1 MKRIRIGN
9 DVIVRTSLGEFE
21 TDDKLKIKTLQCL
34 FIKQKHNDKSD
45 NDMCYEPSQYV
56 YGCCGC
62 CNYNA
67 AVYNNGY
74 NMPCT
79 LRDPHWFPGYNGF
92 GVNSNK
98 FNCPKEYQSDIR
110 VFDNY
115 VESYFPAKDQ
125 KLGIFK
131 VVFVAQVYTTGWGM
145 NDLKTITI
153 DKGELFT
160 LVDSAEQSTT
170 DGLIDLTDSQGSDQ
184 ENDKLIVD
192 AIFIKGGKKDKVQN
206 QFILGVGDTHELLD
220 CVTSGRYV
228 IEYLKNSVYN
238 YITKENAK
246 HFNFNII
253 QNNKPAL
260 STVDEFGTIT
270 CRKEMSQFGGN
281 SYDDVSIVV
290 TSKYDNN
297 IKDYVE
303 YSVSSWNTIAEK
315 YIVPSIDFA
324 VTPITMNYKD
334 KIVLSSHENIRVKL
348 NEVTTQGFNI
358 PIIYTILVS
367 MNDYSADTERKDNK
381 IWLADKYYVNKY
393 LKFSID
399 NTKNV
404 ADVDTNGDIIITGR
418 GSTRMY
424 ITNKAGQIVAFNN
437 ITVY

>member
-9 DVIVRTSLGEFE
+9 DVVVRTSLDEFE
-21 TDDKLKIKTLQCL
+21 TNDKLKIKTLQCL
-34 FIKQKHNDKSD
+34 FIKQEYDNKSD

-62 CNYNA
+62 CNYNVA
-67 AVYNNGY
+67 IFNNGY

-98 FNCPKEYQSDIR
+98 FNCPKEYQSDVR

-160 LVDSAEQSTT
+160 LVDSAEESTT
-170 DGLIDLTDSQGSDQ
+170 DGLIDLTDGQGSDQ

-192 AIFIKGGKKDKVQN
+192 AIFIKGGKKDKVLN
-206 QFILGVGDTHELLD
+206 QFILGVGSTHELLD
-220 CVTSGRYV
+220 YVTRGRYV
-228 IEYLKNSVYN
+228 IEYLKDSVYN

-246 HFNFNII
+246 HFNFSII
-253 QNNKPAL
+253 QDNKPAL

-270 CRKEMSQFGGN
+270 CREEISQDN
-281 SYDDVSIVV
+281 KDVSIVV
-290 TSKYDNN
+290 TSKYNNN
-297 IKDYVE
+297 IKDYVD
-303 YSVSSWNTIAEK
+303 YSVSTWNTVASEYIA
-315 YIVPSIDFA
+315 PSIAF
-324 VTPITMNYKD
+324 VLTPYTQNPDD
-334 KIVLSSHENIRVKL
+334 KIVLSSHANVKIKL
-348 NEVTTQGFNI
+348 NEVTVQGLNI
-358 PIIYTILVS
+358 PVMYMIGVDANNYNPGNTNS
-367 MNDYSADTERKDNK
+367 K
-381 IWLADKYYVNKY
+381 IQVADKYYVNKY
-393 LKFSID
+393 LKFSIYSD
-399 NTKNV
+399 NN
-404 ADVDTNGDIIITGR
+404 AMDVDANGDIIITGR
-418 GSTRMY
+418 GSTQMD
-424 ITNKAGQIVAFNN
+424 IMNKAGQTVASQN

>member
-9 DVIVRTSLGEFE
+9 DVVVRTSLDEFE
-21 TDDKLKIKTLQCL
+21 TNDKLKIKTLQCL
-34 FIKQKHNDKSD
+34 FIKQEYDNKSD

-62 CNYNA
+62 FNYNA
-67 AVYNNGY
+67 AVFNNGY

-98 FNCPKEYQSDIR
+98 FNCPKEYQSDVR

-160 LVDSAEQSTT
+160 LVDSAEESTT
-170 DGLIDLTDSQGSDQ
+170 DGLIDLTDGQGSDK

-192 AIFIKGGKKDKVQN
+192 AIFIKGGKKDTFKN
-206 QFILGVGDTHELLD
+206 KFILGTGGTHELLD
-220 CVTSGRYV
+220 YVTSGRYV
-228 IEYLKNSVYN
+228 IEYLKDSVYN

-246 HFNFNII
+246 HFNFSII
-253 QNNKPAL
+253 QDNKPAL

-270 CRKEMSQFGGN
+270 CREEISQYN
-281 SYDDVSIVV
+281 KDVSIVV

-297 IKDYVE
+297 IKDYVD
-303 YSVSSWNTIAEK
+303 YSVSTWNTIARE
-315 YIVPSIDFA
+315 YIAPSIQFA
-324 VTPITMNYKD
+324 LLPITQSSSD
-334 KIVLSSHENIRVKL
+334 KIVLSSHANVKIKL
-348 NEVTTQGFNI
+348 NETTVQGLNI
-358 PIIYTILVS
+358 PVMYIIGIDDENNYNPGNIDS
-367 MNDYSADTERKDNK
+367 K
-381 IWLADKYYVNKY
+381 IQIADKYYVNKY
-393 LKFSID
+393 LKFSIYSD
-399 NTKNV
+399 NN
-404 ADVDTNGDIIITGR
+404 AIDVDANGDIIITGR
-418 GSTRMY
+418 GSAEMD
-424 ITNKAGQIVAFNN
+424 IMNKAGQVVASEN
-437 ITVY
+437 INVY

>member
-9 DVIVRTSLGEFE
+9 DVVVRTSLDEFE
-21 TDDKLKIKTLQCL
+21 TNDKLKIKTLQCL
-34 FIKQKHNDKSD
+34 FIKQEYDNKSD

-62 CNYNA
+62 FNYNA
-67 AVYNNGY
+67 AVFNNGY

-98 FNCPKEYQSDIR
+98 FNCPKEYQSDVR

-160 LVDSAEQSTT
+160 LVDSAEESTT
-170 DGLIDLTDSQGSDQ
+170 DGLIDLTDGQGSDQ

-192 AIFIKGGKKDKVQN
+192 AIFIKGGKKDIEKN
-206 QFILGVGDTHELLD
+206 KFILGTGGTHELLD

-228 IEYLKNSVYN
+228 IEYLKDSVYN

-246 HFNFNII
+246 HFNFSII
-253 QNNKPAL
+253 QDNKPAL

-270 CRKEMSQFGGN
+270 CREEISQDN
-281 SYDDVSIVV
+281 KDVSIVV

-297 IKDYVE
+297 IKDYVD
-303 YSVSSWNTIAEK
+303 YSVSTWNTIARE
-315 YIVPSIDFA
+315 YIAPSIEFA
-324 VTPITMNYKD
+324 LLPITQSSSD
-334 KIVLSSHENIRVKL
+334 KIVLSSHANVKIKL
-348 NEVTTQGFNI
+348 NEITVQGLNVPVMYAI
-358 PIIYTILVS
+358 VVDR
-367 MNDYSADTERKDNK
+367 NDYNPGNTNSKVQM
-381 IWLADKYYVNKY
+381 ADKYYVNKY
-393 LKFSID
+393 LKFSIYSD
-399 NTKNV
+399 NN
-404 ADVDTNGDIIITGR
+404 AMDVDANGDIIITGR
-418 GSTRMY
+418 GSTQMD
-424 ITNKAGQIVAFNN
+424 IMNKAGLIVASQN

>member
-9 DVIVRTSLGEFE
+9 DVVVRTSLDEFE
-21 TDDKLKIKTLQCL
+21 TNDKLKIKTLQCL

-98 FNCPKEYQSDIR
+98 FNCPKEYQSDVR

-160 LVDSAEQSTT
+160 LVDSAEESTT
-170 DGLIDLTDSQGSDQ
+170 DGLIDLTGGQGGDSDDNQG
-184 ENDKLIVD
+184 EDKLIVD
-192 AIFIKGGKKDKVQN
+192 AISLDDDGVHR
-206 QFILGVGDTHELLD
+206 FILGTGGTYELLD
-220 CVTSGRYV
+220 YVTNGRYV
-228 IEYLKNSVYN
+228 IEYLKDSVYN

-246 HFNFNII
+246 HFNFFITQGGN
-253 QNNKPAL
+253 PAQ
-260 STVDEFGTIT
+260 STVDEFGTIV
-270 CRKEMSQFGGN
+270 CKKEKAYHGRSGQ
-281 SYDDVSIVV
+281 DDIRITVV
-290 TSKYDNN
+290 SKYDSN
-297 IKDYVE
+297 INSYVDY
-303 YSVSSWNTIAEK
+303 SLNTWNTVASE
-315 YIVPSIDFA
+315 YIVPS
-324 VTPITMNYKD
+324 VTFVLQPVTQAESD
-334 KIVLSSHENIRVKL
+334 KIVLSSHANVKVKL
-348 NEVTTQGFNI
+348 NEVTTHGFKI
-358 PIIYTILVS
+358 PVQYMILVDS
-367 MNDYSADTERKDNK
+367 NNYNTGDINSKV
-381 IWLADKYYVNKY
+381 WLADKYYVNKY
-393 LKFSID
+393 LKFSVD
-399 NTKNV
+399 NSNKV
-404 ADVDTNGDIIITGR
+404 AYADANGDIIITGK
-418 GSTRMY
+418 GSVQIDIM
-424 ITNKAGQIVAFNN
+424 NKVGQYVASTN

>member
-9 DVIVRTSLGEFE
+9 DVVVRTSLDEFE
-21 TDDKLKIKTLQCL
+21 TNDKLKIKTLQCL
-34 FIKQKHNDKSD
+34 FIKQEYDNKSD

-67 AVYNNGY
+67 AVFNNGY

-98 FNCPKEYQSDIR
+98 FNCPKEYQSDVR

-160 LVDSAEQSTT
+160 LVDSAEESTT
-170 DGLIDLTDSQGSDQ
+170 DGLIDLTDGQGSDQ

-192 AIFIKGGKKDKVQN
+192 AIFIKGGKKDKIEN
-206 QFILGVGDTHELLD
+206 KFILGTGSTHELLD
-220 CVTSGRYV
+220 YVTRGRYV
-228 IEYLKNSVYN
+228 IEYLKDSVYN

-246 HFNFNII
+246 HFNFSII
-253 QNNKPAL
+253 QDNKPAL

-270 CRKEMSQFGGN
+270 CREEISQYN
-281 SYDDVSIVV
+281 KDVSIVV

-297 IKDYVE
+297 IKDYVD
-303 YSVSSWNTIAEK
+303 YSVSTWNTIASK
-315 YIVPSIDFA
+315 YIAPSIAFVLQPYTQNPD
-324 VTPITMNYKD
+324 D
-334 KIVLSSHENIRVKL
+334 KIVLSSHANVKIKL
-348 NEVTTQGFNI
+348 NEVTVYGLNI
-358 PIIYTILVS
+358 PVMYMIGIDANNYNPGNANS
-367 MNDYSADTERKDNK
+367 K
-381 IWLADKYYVNKY
+381 IQAADKYYVNKY
-393 LKFSID
+393 LKLSID
-399 NTKNV
+399 NTNNV
-404 ADVDTNGDIIITGR
+404 ADVDANGDIIITGR
-418 GSTRMY
+418 GFTQIDIM
-424 ITNKAGQIVAFNN
+424 NKIGQIVASKN

>member
-9 DVIVRTSLGEFE
+9 DVIVRTSLDEFE
-21 TDDKLKIKTLQCL
+21 TNDKLKIKTLQCL
-34 FIKQKHNDKSD
+34 FIKQEYDNKSD

-67 AVYNNGY
+67 AVFNNGY

-98 FNCPKEYQSDIR
+98 FNCTKEYQSDVR

-160 LVDSAEQSTT
+160 LVDSAEESTT
-170 DGLIDLTDSQGSDQ
+170 DGLIDLTDGQGGDQ

-192 AIFIKGGKKDKVQN
+192 AIFIKGGKKDTEKN
-206 QFILGVGDTHELLD
+206 KFILGTGGTHELLD
-220 CVTSGRYV
+220 YVTSGRYV
-228 IEYLKNSVYN
+228 IEYLKDSVYN

-246 HFNFNII
+246 HFNFSII
-253 QNNKPAL
+253 QDNKPAL

-270 CRKEMSQFGGN
+270 CREEISQYN
-281 SYDDVSIVV
+281 KDVSIVV

-297 IKDYVE
+297 IKDYVD
-303 YSVSSWNTIAEK
+303 YSVSTWNTIARE
-315 YIVPSIDFA
+315 YIAPSIEFML
-324 VTPITMNYKD
+324 VPITMDSQD
-334 KIVLSSHENIRVKL
+334 KIVLSSHANVKIKL
-348 NEVTTQGFNI
+348 NEITVQGLNI
-358 PIIYTILVS
+358 PVLYTICVDQ
-367 MNDYSADTERKDNK
+367 NDYNSGDMNSKVQM
-381 IWLADKYYVNKY
+381 ADKYYINKY
-393 LKFSID
+393 LKFSIYSD
-399 NTKNV
+399 NNI
-404 ADVDTNGDIIITGR
+404 ADVDANGDIIITGR
-418 GSTRMY
+418 GSAQMD
-424 ITNKAGQIVAFNN
+424 IMNKAGLIVASQN

>member
-9 DVIVRTSLGEFE
+9 DVVVRTSLDEFE
-21 TDDKLKIKTLQCL
+21 TNDKLKIKTLQCL
-34 FIKQKHNDKSD
+34 FIKQEYDNKSD

-67 AVYNNGY
+67 AVFNNGY

-98 FNCPKEYQSDIR
+98 FNCPKEYQSDVR

-160 LVDSAEQSTT
+160 LVNSAEESTT
-170 DGLIDLTDSQGSDQ
+170 DGLIDLTDGQGSDQ

-192 AIFIKGGKKDKVQN
+192 AIFIKGGKKDKIEN
-206 QFILGVGDTHELLD
+206 KFILGTGGTHELLD
-220 CVTSGRYV
+220 YVTSGRYV
-228 IEYLKNSVYN
+228 IEYLKDSVYN

-246 HFNFNII
+246 HFNFSII
-253 QNNKPAL
+253 QDNKPAL

-270 CRKEMSQFGGN
+270 CREEISQYN
-281 SYDDVSIVV
+281 KDVSIVV

-297 IKDYVE
+297 IKDYVD
-303 YSVSSWNTIAEK
+303 YSVSTWNTVASEYIA
-315 YIVPSIDFA
+315 PSIAFVLQPYTQNPD
-324 VTPITMNYKD
+324 D
-334 KIVLSSHENIRVKL
+334 KIVLSSHANVKIKL
-348 NEVTTQGFNI
+348 NEVTVQGLNI
-358 PIIYTILVS
+358 PVMYMIGVDANNYNPGNTNS
-367 MNDYSADTERKDNK
+367 K
-381 IWLADKYYVNKY
+381 IQAADKYYVNKY
-393 LKFSID
+393 LKLSID
-399 NTKNV
+399 NTNNV
-404 ADVDTNGDIIITGR
+404 ADVDANGDIIITGR
-418 GSTRMY
+418 GFTQIDIM
-424 ITNKAGQIVAFNN
+424 NKAGQIVASKN

>member
-9 DVIVRTSLGEFE
+9 DVVVRTSLDEFE
-21 TDDKLKIKTLQCL
+21 TNDKLKIKTLQCL
-34 FIKQKHNDKSD
+34 FIKQEYDNKSD

-67 AVYNNGY
+67 AVFNNGY

-98 FNCPKEYQSDIR
+98 FNCPKEYQSDVR

-160 LVDSAEQSTT
+160 LVDSAEESTT
-170 DGLIDLTDSQGSDQ
+170 DGLIDLTDGQGSDQ

-192 AIFIKGGKKDKVQN
+192 AIFIKGGKKDKIEN
-206 QFILGVGDTHELLD
+206 KFILGTGGTHELLD
-220 CVTSGRYV
+220 YVTSGRYV
-228 IEYLKNSVYN
+228 IEYLKDSVYN

-246 HFNFNII
+246 HFNFSII
-253 QNNKPAL
+253 QDNKPAL

-270 CRKEMSQFGGN
+270 CREEISQYN
-281 SYDDVSIVV
+281 KDVSIVV

-297 IKDYVE
+297 IKDYVD
-303 YSVSSWNTIAEK
+303 YSVSTWNTIASE
-315 YIVPSIDFA
+315 YIAPSIAFVLQPYTQNPD
-324 VTPITMNYKD
+324 D
-334 KIVLSSHENIRVKL
+334 KIVLSSHANVKIKL
-348 NEVTTQGFNI
+348 NEVTVQGLNI
-358 PIIYTILVS
+358 PVMYMIGIDANNYNPGNTNS
-367 MNDYSADTERKDNK
+367 K
-381 IWLADKYYVNKY
+381 IQVADKYYVNKY
-393 LKFSID
+393 LKLSID
-399 NTKNV
+399 NTNNV
-404 ADVDTNGDIIITGR
+404 ADVDANGDIIITGR
-418 GSTRMY
+418 GFTQIDIM
-424 ITNKAGQIVAFNN
+424 NKAGQIVASKN

>member
-9 DVIVRTSLGEFE
+9 DVVVRTSLDEFE
-21 TDDKLKIKTLQCL
+21 TNDKLEIKTLQCL
-34 FIKQKHNDKSD
+34 FIKQEYDNKSD

-62 CNYNA
+62 CNYNV
-67 AVYNNGY
+67 AVFNNGY
-74 NMPCT
+74 NMPCI

-98 FNCPKEYQSDIR
+98 FNCPKEYQSDVR

-160 LVDSAEQSTT
+160 LVDSAEESTT
-170 DGLIDLTDSQGSDQ
+170 DGLIDLTDGQGSDQ

-192 AIFIKGGKKDKVQN
+192 AIFIKGGKKDKIEN
-206 QFILGVGDTHELLD
+206 KFILGIRGTHELLD
-220 CVTSGRYV
+220 YVTSGRYV
-228 IEYLKNSVYN
+228 IEYLKDSVYN

-246 HFNFNII
+246 HFNFSII
-253 QNNKPAL
+253 QDNKPAL

-270 CRKEMSQFGGN
+270 CREEISQYN
-281 SYDDVSIVV
+281 KDVSIVV

-297 IKDYVE
+297 IKDYVD
-303 YSVSSWNTIAEK
+303 YSVSTWNTGASK
-315 YIVPSIDFA
+315 YIAPSISFELM
-324 VTPITMNYKD
+324 PITLTTDD
-334 KIVLSSHENIRVKL
+334 KIVLSSHANVKIKL
-348 NEVTTQGFNI
+348 NEITVQGLNI
-358 PIIYTILVS
+358 PVIYMIGVDR
-367 MNDYSADTERKDNK
+367 NDYNLGNTNSK
-381 IWLADKYYVNKY
+381 IQMVDKYYVNKY
-393 LKFSID
+393 LKFSIYSDD
-399 NTKNV
+399 N
-404 ADVDTNGDIIITGR
+404 AIDVDANGDIIINGR
-418 GSTRMY
+418 GSAQMD
-424 ITNKAGQIVAFNN
+424 IMNKAGLIVASQN
-437 ITVY
+437 ITIY

>member
-9 DVIVRTSLGEFE
+9 DVVVRTSLDEFE
-21 TDDKLKIKTLQCL
+21 TNDKLKIKTLQCL
-34 FIKQKHNDKSD
+34 FIKQEYDNKSD

-67 AVYNNGY
+67 AVFNNGY

-98 FNCPKEYQSDIR
+98 FNCPKEYQSDVR

-160 LVDSAEQSTT
+160 LVDSAEESTT
-170 DGLIDLTDSQGSDQ
+170 DGLIDLTDGQSGDQ

-192 AIFIKGGKKDKVQN
+192 AIFIKGGKKDTEKN
-206 QFILGVGDTHELLD
+206 KFILGIGGTHELLD
-220 CVTSGRYV
+220 YVTSGRYV
-228 IEYLKNSVYN
+228 IEYLKDSVYN

-246 HFNFNII
+246 HFNFSII
-253 QNNKPAL
+253 QDNKPAL

-270 CRKEMSQFGGN
+270 CRKEISQDN
-281 SYDDVSIVV
+281 KDVSIVV

-297 IKDYVE
+297 IKDYVD
-303 YSVSSWNTIAEK
+303 YSVSTWNIMASEYIA
-315 YIVPSIDFA
+315 PSIEFA
-324 VTPITMNYKD
+324 LLPITQSSSD
-334 KIVLSSHENIRVKL
+334 KIVLSSHANVKIKL
-348 NEVTTQGFNI
+348 NEITVQGLNI
-358 PIIYTILVS
+358 PVMYAIVVDR
-367 MNDYSADTERKDNK
+367 NDYNPGNTNSKVQM
-381 IWLADKYYVNKY
+381 ADKYYVNKY
-393 LKFSID
+393 LKFSIYSD
-399 NTKNV
+399 NN
-404 ADVDTNGDIIITGR
+404 AMDVDANGDIIITGR
-418 GSTRMY
+418 GSTQMD
-424 ITNKAGQIVAFNN
+424 IMNKAGLIVASQN

>member
-9 DVIVRTSLGEFE
+9 DVVVRTNLDEFE
-21 TDDKLKIKTLQCL
+21 TNDKLKIKTLQCL
-34 FIKQKHNDKSD
+34 FIKQEYDNKSD

-67 AVYNNGY
+67 AVFNNGY

-79 LRDPHWFPGYNGF
+79 LIDPHWFPGYNGF

-98 FNCPKEYQSDIR
+98 FNCPKEYQSDVR

-160 LVDSAEQSTT
+160 LVDSAEESTT
-170 DGLIDLTDSQGSDQ
+170 DGLIDLTDGQGSDQ

-192 AIFIKGGKKDKVQN
+192 AIFIKGGKKDKIEN
-206 QFILGVGDTHELLD
+206 KFILGTGGTHELLD
-220 CVTSGRYV
+220 YVTRGRYV
-228 IEYLKNSVYN
+228 IEYLKDSVYN

-246 HFNFNII
+246 HFNFSII
-253 QNNKPAL
+253 QDNKPAL

-270 CRKEMSQFGGN
+270 CREEILQYNK
-281 SYDDVSIVV
+281 DVSIVV

-297 IKDYVE
+297 IKDYVD
-303 YSVSSWNTIAEK
+303 YSVSTWNTVASE
-315 YIVPSIDFA
+315 YISPSIDFVLA
-324 VTPITMNYKD
+324 PVTYNSSD
-334 KIVLSSHENIRVKL
+334 KIVLSSHANVKIKL
-348 NEVTTQGFNI
+348 NETTGQGLNI
-358 PIIYTILVS
+358 PVTYAMGVHT
-367 MNDYSADTERKDNK
+367 NDYTPGNTNSK
-381 IWLADKYYVNKY
+381 IQIVDKYYVNKY
-393 LKFSID
+393 LKFSIYSD
-399 NTKNV
+399 NN
-404 ADVDTNGDIIITGR
+404 AIDIDANGDIIIIGR
-418 GSTRMY
+418 GSAQIDIM
-424 ITNKAGQIVAFNN
+424 NKAGQTVASEN
-437 ITVY
+437 INVY

>member
-9 DVIVRTSLGEFE
+9 DVVVRTSLDEFE
-21 TDDKLKIKTLQCL
+21 TNDKLKIKTLQCL
-34 FIKQKHNDKSD
+34 FIKQEYDNKSD

-67 AVYNNGY
+67 AVFNNGY

-98 FNCPKEYQSDIR
+98 FNCPKEYQSDVR

-160 LVDSAEQSTT
+160 LVDSAEESTT
-170 DGLIDLTDSQGSDQ
+170 DGLIDLTDGQGSDQ

-192 AIFIKGGKKDKVQN
+192 AIFIKGGKKDTEKN
-206 QFILGVGDTHELLD
+206 KFILGTGGTHELLD
-220 CVTSGRYV
+220 YVTSGRYV
-228 IEYLKNSVYN
+228 IEYLKDSVYN

-246 HFNFNII
+246 HFNFSII
-253 QNNKPAL
+253 QDNKPAL

-270 CRKEMSQFGGN
+270 CREEVSQYN
-281 SYDDVSIVV
+281 KDVSIVV

-297 IKDYVE
+297 IKDYVD
-303 YSVSSWNTIAEK
+303 YSVSIWNTIASE
-315 YIVPSIDFA
+315 YIAPSIEFILQPFMPNPD
-324 VTPITMNYKD
+324 D
-334 KIVLSSHENIRVKL
+334 KIVLSSHANVKIKL
-348 NEVTTQGFNI
+348 NEVTVQGFNI
-358 PIIYTILVS
+358 PVMYMIGVDA
-367 MNDYSADTERKDNK
+367 NDYNPGNMNSK
-381 IWLADKYYVNKY
+381 IQVADKYYVNKY
-393 LKFSID
+393 LKFSIYGD
-399 NTKNV
+399 NN
-404 ADVDTNGDIIITGR
+404 AIDVDANGDIIITGR
-418 GSTRMY
+418 GSTQMD
-424 ITNKAGQIVAFNN
+424 IMNKAGLIVASQN

>member
-9 DVIVRTSLGEFE
+9 DVVVRTSLDEFE
-21 TDDKLKIKTLQCL
+21 TNDKLKIKTLQCL
-34 FIKQKHNDKSD
+34 FIKQEYDNKSD

-67 AVYNNGY
+67 AVFNNGY

-98 FNCPKEYQSDIR
+98 FNCPKEYQSDVR

-160 LVDSAEQSTT
+160 LVDSAEESTT
-170 DGLIDLTDSQGSDQ
+170 DGLIDLTDGQGGDQ

-192 AIFIKGGKKDKVQN
+192 AIFIKGGKKDKIEN
-206 QFILGVGDTHELLD
+206 KFILGTGGTHELLD
-220 CVTSGRYV
+220 YVTSGRYV
-228 IEYLKNSVYN
+228 IEYLKDSVYN

-246 HFNFNII
+246 HFNFSII
-253 QNNKPAL
+253 QDNKPAL

-270 CRKEMSQFGGN
+270 CREEISQ
-281 SYDDVSIVV
+281 YDKDVSIVV

-297 IKDYVE
+297 IKDYVD
-303 YSVSSWNTIAEK
+303 YSVSTWNTVASE
-315 YIVPSIDFA
+315 YISPLIDFVLA
-324 VTPITMNYKD
+324 PITMNSSD
-334 KIVLSSHENIRVKL
+334 KIVLSSYANVKIKL
-348 NEVTTQGFNI
+348 NEITGQGLNI
-358 PIIYTILVS
+358 PVMYAMAVHT
-367 MNDYSADTERKDNK
+367 NDYTPGNTNSK
-381 IWLADKYYVNKY
+381 IQVADKYYVNKY
-393 LKFSID
+393 LKFSIYSD
-399 NTKNV
+399 NNV
-404 ADVDTNGDIIITGR
+404 IDVDANGDIIITGR
-418 GSTRMY
+418 GSTQMY
-424 ITNKAGQIVAFNN
+424 IMNKAGQTVASQN

>member
-9 DVIVRTSLGEFE
+9 DVVVRTSLDEFE
-21 TDDKLKIKTLQCL
+21 TNDKLKIKTLQCL
-34 FIKQKHNDKSD
+34 FIKQEYDNKSD

-67 AVYNNGY
+67 AVFNNGY

-98 FNCPKEYQSDIR
+98 FNCPKEYQSDVR

-160 LVDSAEQSTT
+160 LVDSAEESTT
-170 DGLIDLTDSQGSDQ
+170 DGLIDLTDGQGGDQ

-192 AIFIKGGKKDKVQN
+192 AIFIKGGKKDKIEN
-206 QFILGVGDTHELLD
+206 KFILGTGGTHELLD
-220 CVTSGRYV
+220 YVTRGRYV
-228 IEYLKNSVYN
+228 IEYLKDSVYN

-246 HFNFNII
+246 HFNFSII
-253 QNNKPAL
+253 QDNKPAL

-270 CRKEMSQFGGN
+270 CREEISQ
-281 SYDDVSIVV
+281 YDKDVSIVV

-297 IKDYVE
+297 IKDYVD
-303 YSVSSWNTIAEK
+303 YSVSTWNTIAHE
-315 YIVPSIDFA
+315 YIVPSIEFA
-324 VTPITMNYKD
+324 LQPITQNISN
-334 KIVLSSHENIRVKL
+334 KIVLSSHSNVKIKL
-348 NEVTTQGFNI
+348 NEVTVQGLNI
-358 PIIYTILVS
+358 PVTYMIGV
-367 MNDYSADTERKDNK
+367 DTNNYNPGNTDSK
-381 IWLADKYYVNKY
+381 IQMADKYYVNKY

-399 NTKNV
+399 CSNNV
-404 ADVDTNGDIIITGR
+404 ADVDANGDIIITGR
-418 GSTRMY
+418 GSTQMD
-424 ITNKAGQIVAFNN
+424 IMNKAGQIVASEN

>member
-9 DVIVRTSLGEFE
+9 DVVVRTSLDEFE
-21 TDDKLKIKTLQCL
+21 TNDKLKIKTLQCL
-34 FIKQKHNDKSD
+34 FIKQEYDNKSD

-67 AVYNNGY
+67 AVFNNGY

-98 FNCPKEYQSDIR
+98 FNCPKEYQSDVR

-160 LVDSAEQSTT
+160 LVDSAEESTT
-170 DGLIDLTDSQGSDQ
+170 DGLIDLTDGQGSDQ

-192 AIFIKGGKKDKVQN
+192 AIFIKGGKKDKIEN
-206 QFILGVGDTHELLD
+206 KFILGTGGTHELLD
-220 CVTSGRYV
+220 YVTRGRYV
-228 IEYLKNSVYN
+228 IEYLKDSVYN

-246 HFNFNII
+246 HFNFSII
-253 QNNKPAL
+253 QDNKPAL

-270 CRKEMSQFGGN
+270 CREEISQYN
-281 SYDDVSIVV
+281 KDVSIVV

-297 IKDYVE
+297 IKDYVD
-303 YSVSSWNTIAEK
+303 YSVSTWNTVASEYIA
-315 YIVPSIDFA
+315 PSIHFILAPFTQNPD
-324 VTPITMNYKD
+324 D
-334 KIVLSSHENIRVKL
+334 KIVLSSHANVKIKL
-348 NEVTTQGFNI
+348 NEVTVQGLNI
-358 PIIYTILVS
+358 PVMYMIGVDDNGYNPGN
-367 MNDYSADTERKDNK
+367 MNSK
-381 IWLADKYYVNKY
+381 IQVADKYYVNKY
-393 LKFSID
+393 LKISID
-399 NTKNV
+399 NTNNV
-404 ADVDTNGDIIITGR
+404 ADVDANGDIIITGR
-418 GSTRMY
+418 GSAQMD
-424 ITNKAGQIVAFNN
+424 IMNKAGLIVASEN
-437 ITVY
+437 ITIY

>member
-9 DVIVRTSLGEFE
+9 DVVVRTSFDEFE
-21 TDDKLKIKTLQCL
+21 TNDKLKIKTLQCL
-34 FIKQKHNDKSD
+34 FIKQEYDNKSD
-45 NDMCYEPSQYV
+45 NDMCYEPLQYV

-67 AVYNNGY
+67 AVFNNGY

-98 FNCPKEYQSDIR
+98 FNCPKEYQSDVR

-131 VVFVAQVYTTGWGM
+131 VVFVAQVYITGWGM

-160 LVDSAEQSTT
+160 LVDSAEESTT
-170 DGLIDLTDSQGSDQ
+170 DGLIDLTDGQGGDQ

-192 AIFIKGGKKDKVQN
+192 AIFIKGDRKDTLNNK
-206 QFILGVGDTHELLD
+206 FILGTGGTHELLD
-220 CVTSGRYV
+220 YVTRGRYV
-228 IEYLKNSVYN
+228 IEYLKDGVYN

-246 HFNFNII
+246 HFNFSII
-253 QNNKPAL
+253 QDNKPAL

-270 CRKEMSQFGGN
+270 CREEISQ
-281 SYDDVSIVV
+281 DDKDVSIVV

-297 IKDYVE
+297 IKDYVD
-303 YSVSSWNTIAEK
+303 YSVIIWNTKASEYIA
-315 YIVPSIDFA
+315 PSIDFILS
-324 VTPITMNYKD
+324 PITYSSSD
-334 KIVLSSHENIRVKL
+334 KIVLSSHANVKIKL
-348 NEVTTQGFNI
+348 NEITGQGLNI
-358 PIIYTILVS
+358 PVAYTMTVYP
-367 MNDYSADTERKDNK
+367 NDYTPGDTNSK
-381 IWLADKYYVNKY
+381 IQMVDKYYVNKY
-393 LKFSID
+393 LKFSIYSD
-399 NTKNV
+399 NNV
-404 ADVDTNGDIIITGR
+404 MDVDANGDIIITGK
-418 GSTRMY
+418 GSTQMN
-424 ITNKAGQIVAFNN
+424 IMNKAGFIVASEN

>member
-9 DVIVRTSLGEFE
+9 DVVVRTSLDEFE
-21 TDDKLKIKTLQCL
+21 TNDKLKIKTLQCL
-34 FIKQKHNDKSD
+34 FIKQEYDNKSD

-67 AVYNNGY
+67 AVFNNGY

-98 FNCPKEYQSDIR
+98 FNCPKEYQSDVR

-160 LVDSAEQSTT
+160 LVDSAEESTT
-170 DGLIDLTDSQGSDQ
+170 DGLIDLTDGQGSDQ

-192 AIFIKGGKKDKVQN
+192 AIFIKGGKKDKIEN
-206 QFILGVGDTHELLD
+206 KFILGTGSTHELLD
-220 CVTSGRYV
+220 YVTSGRYV
-228 IEYLKNSVYN
+228 IEYLKDSVYN

-246 HFNFNII
+246 HFNFSII
-253 QNNKPAL
+253 QDNKPAL

-270 CRKEMSQFGGN
+270 CREEISQ
-281 SYDDVSIVV
+281 YDKDVSIVV

-297 IKDYVE
+297 IKDYVD
-303 YSVSSWNTIAEK
+303 YSVSTWNTIAHE
-315 YIVPSIDFA
+315 YIAPSIEFA
-324 VTPITMNYKD
+324 LLPITQSSSD
-334 KIVLSSHENIRVKL
+334 KIVLSSHANVKIKL
-348 NEVTTQGFNI
+348 NEITVQGLNI
-358 PIIYTILVS
+358 PVMYMIGVDANNYNPGNTNS
-367 MNDYSADTERKDNK
+367 K
-381 IWLADKYYVNKY
+381 IQVADKYYVNKY

-399 NTKNV
+399 NTNNV
-404 ADVDTNGDIIITGR
+404 ADVDANGDIIITGR
-418 GSTRMY
+418 GFTQMD
-424 ITNKAGQIVAFNN
+424 IMNKAGLIVASQN